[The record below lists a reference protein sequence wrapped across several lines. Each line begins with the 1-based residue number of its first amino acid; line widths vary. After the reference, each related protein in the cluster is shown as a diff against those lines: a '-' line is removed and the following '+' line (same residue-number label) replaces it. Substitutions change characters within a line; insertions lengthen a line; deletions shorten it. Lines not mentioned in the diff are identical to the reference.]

1 VGITLID
8 LLLVAL
14 GGIFGSLVRWQ
25 CIEALP
31 SLALGIFIVNQV
43 GVFIAGF
50 VAYRIKTSQRQRL
63 FWITG
68 FAGGFT
74 TLSSLAFIIH
84 ESTPIRGFGYA
95 LASLLTS
102 LLILNLLKDQAKP

>member
-1 VGITLID
+1 MGIALID

-31 SLALGIFIVNQV
+31 SLALGVFIVNQV

-50 VAYRIKTSQRQRL
+50 VAYRINTSIRQRL

-74 TLSSLAFIIH
+74 TLSSLAFLLH
-84 ESTPIRGFGYA
+84 GSTPISGFFQA
-95 LASLLTS
+95 AESLLVS
-102 LLILNLLKDQAKP
+102 LLILKLVKPRVIS

>member
-1 VGITLID
+1 VGIALID

-31 SLALGIFIVNQV
+31 SLALGVFIVNQA

-50 VAYRIKTSQRQRL
+50 IAYRINTSTRQRL

-74 TLSSLAFIIH
+74 TLSSFAYLLH
-84 ESTPIRGFGYA
+84 ESTPVSGIFQA
-95 LASLLTS
+95 AESLLVS
-102 LLILNLLKDQAKP
+102 LLILKLVKPRVKS